1 MNIMCIYTSNQRLT
15 NLTKTHTQFN
25 SQQKKKGK
33 ICEKNKVKITW
44 VTSAE
49 VTHIITT
56 AAIKNKPALYLQPMN
71 VSQI

>member
-1 MNIMCIYTSNQRLT
+1 
-15 NLTKTHTQFN
+15 
-25 SQQKKKGK
+25 
-33 ICEKNKVKITW
+33 
-44 VTSAE
+44 